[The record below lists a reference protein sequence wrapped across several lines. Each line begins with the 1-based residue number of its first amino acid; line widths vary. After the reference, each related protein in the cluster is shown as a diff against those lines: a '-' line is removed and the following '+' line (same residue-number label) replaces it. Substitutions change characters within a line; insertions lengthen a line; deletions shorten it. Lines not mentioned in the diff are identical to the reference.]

1 MYLPPHFNLE
11 DQNAQHDLISAYPL
25 GLLISNGPGGLVANP
40 IPFVL
45 DRGFGDRGRL
55 RGHVARP
62 NPQWQSLGGQGL
74 SGEVLVVFSG
84 LDHYISPSY
93 YQTKRETG
101 KVVPTWNYITV
112 HAYGQVS
119 VHEEAEWLSVQ
130 IRDLTR
136 QHEGNR
142 AAPWAVEDAPAPFI
156 AAQMRGIV
164 GIEIVLTRL
173 EGKAKLSQNRNEA
186 DREGVK
192 AGLAHEPD
200 AAAQMMAALMAKT

>member
-1 MYLPPHFNLE
+1 MYLPLHFNL
-11 DQNAQHDLISAYPL
+11 DDRRAQHDIIVAHPL
-25 GLLISNGPGGLVANP
+25 GLLISNGPEGFVANP

-45 DRGFGDRGRL
+45 DRSFGDMGRL

-62 NPQWQSLGGQGL
+62 NPQWQGLG
-74 SGEVLVVFSG
+74 GEVLVVFSS

-119 VHEEAEWLSVQ
+119 VHEDAQWLGRQ
-130 IRDLTR
+130 IRDLTS

-142 AAPWAVEDAPAPFI
+142 TQSWAVDDAPAPFI

-164 GIEIVLTRL
+164 GIEIVLTRI

-186 DREGVK
+186 DQAGVK
-192 AGLAHEPD
+192 AGLSQEADE
-200 AAAQMMAALMAKT
+200 AARAMAALIGMRK

>member
-1 MYLPPHFNLE
+1 MYLPLHFNL
-11 DQNAQHDLISAYPL
+11 DDRNAQHDIIAAHPL
-25 GLLISNGPGGLVANP
+25 GLMISNGPEGLVANP

-45 DRGFGDRGRL
+45 DHSFGDIGRL
-55 RGHVARP
+55 RGHVTRP
-62 NPQWQSLGGQGL
+62 NPQWQGL
-74 SGEVLVVFSG
+74 SGEVLVVFSS

-112 HAYGQVS
+112 HAYGPVS
-119 VHEEAEWLSVQ
+119 VHEEPEWLGRQ
-130 IRDLTR
+130 IRDLTS

-142 AAPWAVEDAPAPFI
+142 TQSWAVDDAPAPFI

-164 GIEIVLTRL
+164 GIEIVLTRI

-186 DREGVK
+186 DQAGVK
-192 AGLAHEPD
+192 AGLAQEPN
-200 AAAQMMAALMAKT
+200 AAAQAMAALIGVKK

>member
-1 MYLPPHFNLE
+1 MYLPLHFNLGE
-11 DQNAQHDLISAYPL
+11 PSAQHDVIAAHPL
-25 GLLISNGPGGLVANP
+25 GLLISNGPEGLIANP

-45 DRGFGDRGRL
+45 DRGFGAMGRL

-62 NPQWQSLGGQGL
+62 NPQWQVL

-119 VHEEAEWLSVQ
+119 VHEEAQWLAVQ
-130 IRDLTR
+130 IRDLTL
-136 QHEGNR
+136 QHERNR
-142 AAPWAVEDAPAPFI
+142 ANPWAVDDAPAPFI

-164 GIEIVLTRL
+164 GIEIVLTRI

-186 DREGVK
+186 DQAGVK
-192 AGLAHEPD
+192 AGLANEPD
-200 AAAQMMAALMAKT
+200 AAAQAMAALMAAKTP